1 VDLNTFS
8 LKLVK
13 LEYDMNPAKKGWEKL
28 KISIPPSVRQRH
40 MDDPIHAAEWKEL
53 LTEFDE
59 KQSG

>member
-1 VDLNTFS
+1 MDLNAFA

-40 MDDPIHAAEWKEL
+40 VDDPIHGAEWKEL
-53 LTEFDE
+53 LAEFDD
-59 KQSG
+59 K